1 MQDSPQQRVE
11 DQAQGYASA
20 VSGAMPDKTAYARCI
35 REGEARLRTRHN
47 YASRPGRKAAGV
59 FLRSENTEAGSRK
72 TAMRFMRDYS
82 SRRAPVI
89 RKTST
94 KVFRLALIPL
104 SLEQFFDCGVGGG
117 WVSRAF

>member
-1 MQDSPQQRVE
+1 MRDR
-11 DQAQGYASA
+11 
-20 VSGAMPDKTAYARCI
+20 PDGVRP
-35 REGEARLRTRHN
+35 GFRTRHN

-89 RKTST
+89 RAENFS
-94 KVFRLALIPL
+94 
-104 SLEQFFDCGVGGG
+104 
-117 WVSRAF
+117 